1 MDGFVDE
8 KRLIVSFPVTGPNYP
23 YGAIANKRCSW
34 NDSLEYQKL
43 RNCSNRMVR
52 SLFRKKKYSTF
63 VSRKSQKVGLIPKRI
78 SPAIVQRPRLP
89 PFLLVQKR
97 SLAMICTSCKNKRP
111 IPTLRPNPRRESS
124 QTLLGECF
132 LLVLPPPWGSSL
144 GSDTSKQNRVC
155 LQPDRFCWNSA
166 SADAFIHV
174 FLRVFQTIQSQA

>member
-1 MDGFVDE
+1 MNIKSYETAPIEWLDLYFVRRNTAPLSLANH
-8 KRLIVSFPVTGPNYP
+8 KKLVSFQRGF
-23 YGAIANKRCSW
+23 
-34 NDSLEYQKL
+34 LL
-43 RNCSNRMVR
+43 R
-52 SLFRKKKYSTF
+52 L
-63 VSRKSQKVGLIPKRI
+63 
-78 SPAIVQRPRLP
+78 VQRPRLP